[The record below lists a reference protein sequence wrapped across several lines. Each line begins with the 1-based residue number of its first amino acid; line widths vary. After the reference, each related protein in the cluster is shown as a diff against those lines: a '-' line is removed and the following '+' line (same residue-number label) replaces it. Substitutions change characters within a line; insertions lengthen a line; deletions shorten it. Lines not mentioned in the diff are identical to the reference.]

1 MIFDNLPDDPAEAAI
16 ELARRDFLIF
26 PCDPSPEG
34 GKRPLLSNGFKGA
47 SKNPRMVEGWF
58 KKSSSYRGALIGL
71 VTGAINKIAV
81 LDIDTM
87 EAHGHDGFVSLKKFA
102 DAGFDVPTS
111 ILTVRTA
118 GGGLHLYF
126 VCPEAGL
133 RSRNGLAP
141 GVDLKADGG
150 YVIAPPSRR
159 TDGTGWAVT
168 DA

>member
-1 MIFDNLPDDPAEAAI
+1 MIFDNLPDDPAEAAV
-16 ELARRDFLIF
+16 ELARRDFLVF
-26 PCDPSPEG
+26 PCDPAT
-34 GKRPLLSNGFKGA
+34 KRPFLANGFHGA
-47 SKNPRMVEGWF
+47 SKKLTKVEGWF
-58 KKSSSYRGALIGL
+58 KRSISYRGALIGL
-71 VTGAINKIAV
+71 VTGAVNKIAV

-87 EAHGHDGFVSLKKFA
+87 EAHGNDGFASLERLT
-102 DAGFDVPTS
+102 DAGFEVPSS

-126 VCPEAGL
+126 ACPEGGL

-159 TDGTGWAVT
+159 ADGSCWQIEHA
-168 DA
+168 